1 MNLQH
6 LVHEMR
12 QKANQIPFHPG
23 VDDVLQFRRDISI
36 DGYAIKITLTRTVV
50 GRRQFYQLSM
60 GNDEGDPA
68 LLPPALVEKLKA
80 AFVPKAMSF
89 PSFVGNCLQF
99 LEPI

>member
-12 QKANQIPFHPG
+12 QKADQIPFHPG

-60 GNDEGDPA
+60 GNDEGDPS
-68 LLPPALVEKLKA
+68 LLPLALVQKLQA
-80 AFVPKAMSF
+80 IFVPRGIPL
-89 PSFVGNCLQF
+89 PSTLGNCLQF